1 MYASGRYFRNRFL
14 QLFWH
19 LFIDWHWEIFSETI
33 IKFLHIHLQFKCS
46 DNELADLL
54 FWKISTGKKIINFI
68 HWTWF
73 YKLSDFFR
81 AFKKQTN
88 QFWLDIILNVGL
100 RTTRI
105 EYQSWMNRG
114 RKVVS
119 IWIPHWIYQIDNW
132 NQFRW

>member
-1 MYASGRYFRNRFL
+1 MRAVDISEITFCSFL
-14 QLFWH
+14 T
-19 LFIDWHWEIFSETI
+19 FIYWLTLRDIFENDRRIS
-33 IKFLHIHLQFKCS
+33 HIHLQFKCS
-46 DNELADLL
+46 ANELADLL

-73 YKLSDFFR
+73 YKLSNFFH
-81 AFKKQTN
+81 AFKKTN
-88 QFWLDIILNVGL
+88 KPILIRYNFVCGSSNHSN
-100 RTTRI
+100 RVP
-105 EYQSWMNRG
+105 SWMKRE